1 MGWYISGVALI
12 AVGTL
17 LFVYNLPHLVR
28 GYYGTDGPALA
39 ALGAALVVVGVA
51 VLFKG
56 KKTPAP

>member
-1 MGWYISGVALI
+1 MDWYIAGVAFI
-12 AVGTL
+12 AVGTF
-17 LFVYNLPHLVR
+17 LFVYNLPYLVR

-39 ALGAALVVVGVA
+39 ALGAALIVVGVT